1 MNLKSL
7 EGKMHDEVSHKERA
21 GVPPVFVVSGGA
33 GASGEQLVRTALAQF
48 TAIHVPV
55 EIVPHVHNF
64 HAVKALVVEAQ
75 ARGAVIVHTLVD
87 AGVRRS
93 LEEFAVQHNVA
104 TIDAMGPLLSFLSQA
119 LNRVPLGQPGRY
131 RQLYNSYFKRI
142 EAIEFTV
149 AHDDGKRLADLDQ
162 ADIVLTGVS
171 RAGKTPVSIY
181 LSMQGWKVANVPFV
195 PDLAAPKE
203 LLEVER
209 QRVVAL
215 TLQPQQ
221 LMLHRRT
228 RLPYLGLG
236 ASAYVDIKSIVE
248 ELRAAQHLF
257 ARQGFVVID
266 MTDKPIETGAEEVLS
281 HVIRETGRGGL

>member
-1 MNLKSL
+1 
-7 EGKMHDEVSHKERA
+7 MHDEVSHKERV
-21 GVPPVFVVSGGA
+21 GVPPVFVVSGGV

-48 TAIHVPV
+48 AGIHVPV

-64 HAVKALVVEAQ
+64 HAVETLVVEAQ
-75 ARGAVIVHTLVD
+75 ARRAVIVHTLVD
-87 AGVRRS
+87 AGLRRS

-104 TIDAMGPLLSFLSQA
+104 IIDAMGPLLSFLSQA
-119 LNRVPLGQPGRY
+119 LNRAPLGQPGRY

-149 AHDDGKRLADLDQ
+149 AHDDGKRLEDLDQ

-195 PDLAAPKE
+195 PDLTAPKE

-228 RLPYLGLG
+228 RLPHLGIG

-266 MTDKPIETGAEEVLS
+266 MTDKPIETGAEEVLA
-281 HVIRETGRGGL
+281 HVIRETGRGDL